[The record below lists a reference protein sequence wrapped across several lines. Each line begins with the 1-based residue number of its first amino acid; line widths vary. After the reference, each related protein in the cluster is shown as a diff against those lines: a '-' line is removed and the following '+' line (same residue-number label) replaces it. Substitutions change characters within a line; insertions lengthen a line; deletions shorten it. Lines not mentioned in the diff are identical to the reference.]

1 MTVYVVTQVKITDPE
16 VYGRYTSKFM
26 AVFEKFNGRLLVNDE
41 APRLLE
47 GTWDKDKVVLIS
59 FPDKE
64 SFTAWA
70 TSPEYQHI
78 MKDRVAG
85 GEATILLAQ
94 GLE

>member
-1 MTVYVVTQVKITDPE
+1 MTVYVVTQVKITNPE

-26 AVFEKFNGRLLVNDE
+26 SVFEKFNGRLLVNDE
-41 APRLLE
+41 GPRLLE
-47 GTWDKDKVVLIS
+47 GTWDNDKVVLIS
-59 FPDKE
+59 FPDKA

-70 TSPEYQHI
+70 TSPEYQRI